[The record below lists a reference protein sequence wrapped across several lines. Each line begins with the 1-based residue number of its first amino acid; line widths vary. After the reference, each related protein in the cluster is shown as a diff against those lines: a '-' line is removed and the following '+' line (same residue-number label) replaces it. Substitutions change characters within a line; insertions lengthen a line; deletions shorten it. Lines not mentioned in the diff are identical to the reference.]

1 MKILIGRRRQR
12 NVEKIKEKFQSLHQ
26 TVNNSTVTVFSR
38 KEEELIVEESVTTD
52 NTQTNITDGGCEII
66 FSDVF
71 YKFINGRI
79 PEEISQ
85 TESKLKIINHLV
97 SQNEILLDLARK
109 NNYDTFFNNLVE
121 GVYREYLIPEEE
133 KIIQEYFLID
143 FSKQE
148 EFQLTVKDS
157 LGNEFCKTKT
167 FIRSKVKQGGSF
179 IIKCPMDD
187 SETTVKDGFS
197 PNEIPYFFYKNMFT
211 GTEVSID
218 VHANSLTLN
227 NLKSIP
233 ILDIKIGRIQAE
245 KYNPLYFE
253 VINEA
258 RN

>member
-26 TVNNSTVTVFSR
+26 TVNNSSVTVFSR
-38 KEEELIVEESVTTD
+38 KEKELPVEESVTTD
-52 NTQTNITDGGCEII
+52 NTQTNTTDGSCEII

-71 YKFINGRI
+71 YNFINGRL

-121 GVYREYLIPEEE
+121 GVYTEYLSHREE
-133 KIIQEYFLID
+133 KTIQEYFLID

-148 EFQLTVKDS
+148 EFQLIVKDS

-179 IIKCPMDD
+179 FIKCTMDD
-187 SETTVKDGFS
+187 
-197 PNEIPYFFYKNMFT
+197 
-211 GTEVSID
+211 
-218 VHANSLTLN
+218 
-227 NLKSIP
+227 
-233 ILDIKIGRIQAE
+233 
-245 KYNPLYFE
+245 
-253 VINEA
+253 
-258 RN
+258 